1 MPQGA
6 AVTASDIS
14 QSMATEASR
23 RYQLALEASGV
34 SPPETAPT
42 FEALDLE
49 SASGRY
55 HTVACLDVMIHYPQV
70 RKGEERRQIT
80 CIPTYKF
87 II

>member
-1 MPQGA
+1 
-6 AVTASDIS
+6 
-14 QSMATEASR
+14 MATEASR
-23 RYQLALEASGV
+23 RYQLALETSGV

-70 RKGEERRQIT
+70 WGDGEINVKRLVSGRQFAIVRTCRAFIT
-80 CIPTYKF
+80 T
-87 II
+87 